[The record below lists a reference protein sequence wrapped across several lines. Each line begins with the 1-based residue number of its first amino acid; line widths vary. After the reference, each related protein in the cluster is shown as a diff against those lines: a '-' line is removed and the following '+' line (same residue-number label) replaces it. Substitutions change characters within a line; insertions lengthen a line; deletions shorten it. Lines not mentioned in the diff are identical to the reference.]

1 MTFPGHSRK
10 KEVRGDRSSEE
21 RHREGG
27 EIPCPAMQSHPV
39 VPKKSSAK
47 PTKYKCNKEESRVF
61 KATSDGVPAGIP
73 DPMPPSQL
81 LDHR

>member
-21 RHREGG
+21 RHQKGG
-27 EIPCPAMQSHPV
+27 EILCPVMQSHPV

-47 PTKYKCNKEESRVF
+47 PTKYKYNKEESRAF
-61 KATSDGVPAGIP
+61 KATSDGLPAGMP
-73 DPMPPSQL
+73 DLVPPSQL